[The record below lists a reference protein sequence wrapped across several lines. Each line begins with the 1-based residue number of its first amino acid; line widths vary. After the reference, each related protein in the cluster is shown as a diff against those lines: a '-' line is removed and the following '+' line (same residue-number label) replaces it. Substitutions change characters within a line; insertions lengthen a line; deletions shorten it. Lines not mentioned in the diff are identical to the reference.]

1 MRIYHSRYFEWAKKY
16 GGLFSLKIGSS
27 GDSIVVITDGNIGTA
42 LLDKRAAVTSDRPE
56 SYAVGQLAFRNNHL
70 LFMKADQRLRIR
82 RKLIS
87 QMVTEAR
94 CDADHI
100 PLIEAEA
107 TQLLHDVCKYPE
119 HMMEHPPRYSNSIV
133 MALGESIM
141 CFYPEPTKVSLTDLL
156 RSLS

>member
-1 MRIYHSRYFEWAKKY
+1 MEWAKKY

-27 GDSIVVITDGNIGTA
+27 GDSIIVVTDDKIGTT

-56 SYAVGQLAFRNNHL
+56 TYAVGKLAFRSNHL
-70 LFMKADQRLRIR
+70 LFMKADERLRVR
-82 RKLIS
+82 RKLIA

-107 TQLLHDVCKYPE
+107 VQFLHDVCMYPE
-119 HMMEHPPRYSNSIV
+119 HMMEHAPRYSNSIA
-133 MALGESIM
+133 MALG
-141 CFYPEPTKVSLTDLL
+141 
-156 RSLS
+156 